1 MRTGKL
7 MVTIGAAATYGVFAA
22 LPPECTRLEYIAST
36 GEQYIDTGIKLRC
49 PDDRVYMKFM
59 CTDIGSGGVLF
70 GNRKTA
76 YVDCFMSHYNNP
88 WNFMN
93 NFVVNINNSNDD
105 STFDSRWSNWENGLL
120 DYTGHI
126 MEIDASLASTTV
138 FRDGT
143 AGYTSTCST
152 VREFETLGACT
163 ILKGVAVG
171 GGSLPNA
178 NGAIGRLY
186 SFKIYRNGDA
196 ILDLVPV
203 QTNGV
208 ALMCDRLT
216 GTYYPNAGT
225 GTFTA
230 GPAMVLLTI
239 AKEPLVPS
247 CTPAPGG
254 YVCSDTDSILCSAG
268 GSYTNHAHMVRSAVT
283 GYTLETYDNRT
294 ESWGAPVTNA
304 GTSFVYSSNCSENIV
319 RLTWLAKEDQEVLV
333 QSDPMI
339 GGNMTVNGTRMPP
352 ARDVRWTP
360 PAGAKAVEYIVSTGG
375 QYIDTGIQ
383 LKCPDDRVYM
393 KFMCT
398 DIGSG
403 GVLFGNRKTAYVAC
417 FMSHYNNPWNY
428 RNNFAVTINNSND
441 DSTFDSR
448 WSNWEN
454 GHLDYTRHIMEIDAS
469 FASTTVFR
477 DGIRGYTSTCSTVR
491 EFETLG
497 ACTILKGVAVEGG
510 NLPNENG
517 VIGRLYRFE
526 IKRNGVPILDLL
538 PVTTNGVA
546 CMYDLVSGRY
556 FGNVGSGEF
565 SAGPELTEHVC
576 SELWVPMDGT
586 TTFQAQP
593 AANFKGWKGDVSPF
607 DVMAN
612 PLELMLY
619 RGVQITPLFRP
630 GFILSVR

>member
-1 MRTGKL
+1 MTTEKL
-7 MVTIGAAATYGVFAA
+7 MATICAAVTRSLFAA

-36 GEQYIDTGIKLRC
+36 GEQYIDTGIKLKC

-70 GNRKTA
+70 GNRKNA
-76 YVDCFMSHYNNP
+76 YDDCFMSHYNSP
-88 WNFMN
+88 WDSGN
-93 NFVVNINNSNDD
+93 NFVVNINNSSG
-105 STFDSRWSNWENGLL
+105 STFDNRWTNFSNGKL

-216 GTYYPNAGT
+216 GTYYPNSGT

-304 GTSFVYSSNCSENIV
+304 GTLFVYSPDSCSENIV

-333 QSDPMI
+333 QSDPII
-339 GGNMTVNGTRMPP
+339 GGTMTVNGTPMPP

-360 PAGAKAVEYIVSTGG
+360 PAGARAVEYIAATGE
-375 QYIDTGIQ
+375 QYIDTGIK

-398 DIGSG
+398 SIGGG
-403 GVLFGNRKTAYVAC
+403 GVLFGNRGTAWRNC
-417 FMSHYNNPWNY
+417 FMSFYNQKNLWNS
-428 RNNFAVTINNSND
+428 FTISVNNSKKSYTYWN
-441 DSTFDSR
+441 R
-448 WSNWEN
+448 WINSEQ
-454 GHLDYTRHIMEIDAS
+454 GGLGYTDHMMEIDAS
-469 FASTTVFR
+469 LNSITVVR
-477 DGIRGYTSTCSTVR
+477 DGTNESATAYSPIS
-491 EFETLG
+491 EFETPG
-497 ACTILKGVAVEGG
+497 TCTVLKGVLVEGG
-510 NLPNENG
+510 DLPNENG
-517 VIGRLYRFE
+517 VIGHLYRFE

-556 FGNVGSGEF
+556 FGNIGSGEF
-565 SAGPELTEHVC
+565 SAGPELAGHVC

-586 TTFQAQP
+586 TTLQAEP
-593 AANFKGWKGDVSPF
+593 AANFKGWKGDVSPS
-607 DVMAN
+607 DVMVS

-619 RGVQITPLFRP
+619 RGVQITPQFRR
-630 GFILSVR
+630 GLILSFK